1 MKESEAIEWIKEL
14 RDSEEIREL
23 YYVESFVKAC
33 DMAIQALE
41 KQIQASLNK
50 STSKCEKCTYYG
62 RPSDAPESTPLDCI
76 YRPEEGEEYKPPC
89 EEREAQYEL

>member
-14 RDSEEIREL
+14 RDSEEMREF

-41 KQIQASLNK
+41 KQIQA
-50 STSKCEKCTYYG
+50 
-62 RPSDAPESTPLDCI
+62 R
-76 YRPEEGEEYKPPC
+76 
-89 EEREAQYEL
+89 